1 MKKGKLLTVNLS
13 LILLLVGCNSTSN
26 SSSTSPSS
34 SSQTSS
40 LPSSSVT
47 SSSTTSSSTSSSESS
62 LPIKDQ
68 ATISKL
74 VNLVSNGTLNVKEGD
89 KVDVDATITL
99 TFESAVS
106 DEYYQIAVNKTVSD
120 MTWASDKLSCS
131 FTLQASKDE
140 ELTIGVIKKNI
151 TDDTGDLVTFTQGE
165 HYVIFGITSGNKYKP
180 TYDSDWNE
188 INVYFGIIVDKGYLA
203 TEVKLIA
210 GDGYEMD
217 LTSDNGVYKF
227 VSGDLYTGENK
238 INVTVEKAEAHTITY
253 TSLDNIDST
262 TSILPTT
269 FTGGD
274 SVKFSFIAT
283 EGYSITDVE
292 FSHSSNL
299 SIADWS
305 NFELTL
311 PNQDIEVTFT
321 TTKSVK
327 LELESSEH
335 ISNVEFYKS
344 VGNFDE
350 NDRLP
355 MAGKITS
362 WVPSYSYFYMV
373 CNVDSGY
380 KVYSIEGASQA
391 DLATGSNY
399 YNYQTVDGRSIYKV
413 YLYGETKLKVN
424 LATQKTVSLDSSVDS
439 SKISLIFDNDKTTF
453 YPGDDVGFDLL
464 LTDETKTRV
473 NKVSYC
479 YTDLDGSSKEQEITA
494 NSYKDHAYNF
504 KMPNADTKIK
514 VEIVDII
521 NATVSYTYTNTTNL
535 LKSVTFKGAT
545 TSSKLDSSTN
555 VTSLDTFEEGETV
568 NVEVKL
574 NDVNSKEIKLVID
587 KTGAEIKLDS
597 TFVKNKFKGSFI
609 VPSGGTNVTISEI
622 DKPVRS
628 ISTPST
634 SNIEFYTS
642 TDEES
647 KVDSVEGL
655 GNLYDGDVFYFIVKD
670 QVEEGQSLDVS
681 VLGDGVK
688 LDVTTVTI
696 GGKTAYKVTVKGNIT
711 IEVSKAESV
720 SVTIDSD
727 DFEGEIS
734 DILYVYDTGENVT
747 VVDGHIKKG
756 TKFYIDAQDYGMYA
770 SKVTIN
776 GVITSPSYPDGGFRG
791 FYEATGDI
799 VITLAWEE

>member
-26 SSSTSPSS
+26 SSSSSQSS
-34 SSQTSS
+34 SSQA
-40 LPSSSVT
+40 SSSQ
-47 SSSTTSSSTSSSESS
+47 SSSPVSSSSSSSASS
-62 LPIKDQ
+62 SSSSSQAPIKDT

-89 KVDVDATITL
+89 KVDIDSKITL

-106 DEYYQIAVNKTVSD
+106 DETYQIAVNGTVSD

-131 FTLQASKDE
+131 FTLNASKDE

-151 TDDTGDLVTFTQGE
+151 TDDEGYTVKFTQGE
-165 HYVIFGITSGNKYKP
+165 HYTIIGITSGNKYNP
-180 TYDSDWNE
+180 TYDSDWNY
-188 INVYFGIIVDKGYLA
+188 INVYFGIIVDKGYLVSKVVAVDETNYEAELTA
-203 TEVKLIA
+203 T
-210 GDGYEMD
+210 DGIYEIH
-217 LTSDNGVYKF
+217 L
-227 VSGDLYTGENK
+227 GDLVEGDNTLK
-238 INVTVEKAEAHTITY
+238 VTVEKAATHTITY
-253 TSLDNIDST
+253 TGLDNIDST
-262 TSILPTT
+262 TSILPKT

-274 SVKFSFIAT
+274 KVKFSFIAT

-292 FSHSSNL
+292 FSHSRYL
-299 SIADWS
+299 SITDWS

-321 TTKSVK
+321 TAKSVK

-344 VGNFDE
+344 TGGFDE
-350 NDRLP
+350 NKRLP
-355 MAGKITS
+355 MDGKITS
-362 WVPSYSYFYMV
+362 WVASTWEYFYMV

-391 DLATGSNY
+391 DLAKGSNY
-399 YNYQTVDGRSIYKV
+399 YNYQTVDGRSIYRV

-424 LATQKTVSLDSSVDS
+424 LATQKTISLDSSVDS
-439 SKISLIFDNDKTTF
+439 SKVSLVFDNDKTTF

-464 LTDETKTRV
+464 LTDTVKTRV

-479 YTDLDGSSKEQEITA
+479 YTDSDGSSKEQEITA

-514 VEIVDII
+514 VEIVDVI
-521 NATVSYTYTNTTNL
+521 NATVSYTSTATSL

-545 TSSKLDSSTN
+545 TSSQLNST

-568 NVEVKL
+568 NVEVRL
-574 NDVNSKEIKLVID
+574 NDVNSKAIKLVMD
-587 KTGAEIKLDS
+587 KTGAEIKLES
-597 TFVKNKFKGSFI
+597 TLIKNKFKGSFV
-609 VPSGGTNVTISEI
+609 VPSGGTNVTISEV

-628 ISTPST
+628 ITTPST
-634 SNIEFYTS
+634 SNIEFYKS
-642 TDEES
+642 ADEDS
-647 KVDSVEGL
+647 KVDSAEGL

-696 GGKTAYKVTVKGNIT
+696 SGKTAYKVTVKGNIT

-734 DILYVYDTGENVT
+734 NILYVYGTDENVT

-776 GVITSPSYPDGGFRG
+776 GVITKPSYPGGSVKG
-791 FYEATGDI
+791 VYEATGDI